1 MRQTGQP
8 RVGRGGGGVGSGRRS
23 LLTEGGSH
31 LWGGG

>member
-1 MRQTGQP
+1 MRQTGAAE
-8 RVGRGGGGVGSGRRS
+8 GWGVRSGRRS